1 MATNKRDNPVK
12 NDERIAILEKT
23 VSHVHETLERLE
35 KNISKGFDNVDSR
48 LNSIDTRIERTDNRI
63 DKINDR
69 LWSNFIWTIGA
80 IVAVLAVIAHGF
92 HCI

>member
-35 KNISKGFDNVDSR
+35 KNISKGFDNVGF
-48 LNSIDTRIERTDNRI
+48 
-63 DKINDR
+63 KIK
-69 LWSNFIWTIGA
+69 
-80 IVAVLAVIAHGF
+80 
-92 HCI
+92 